1 MQGHGGATRALT
13 AMGVAAGEHP
23 EQMARLY
30 KLWLQGAERGDA
42 TAQRVVG
49 DFHMR
54 GVGIE
59 RSRQEAERWLTAS
72 SNHGDTAAMV
82 LLGGLILADTDN
94 DARFPQAVELFRR
107 AAEQG
112 NVDAEYNLGVCL
124 KRGLGV
130 PADSSAAERSYRSA
144 GERNHA
150 SAQLALADLIAARAT
165 TDEERLDATRWYR
178 LAAENDNE
186 LAKMRVGDPLIPE
199 TEERNRATND
209 IE

>member
-1 MQGHGGATRALT
+1 
-13 AMGVAAGEHP
+13 
-23 EQMARLY
+23 
-30 KLWLQGAERGDA
+30 
-42 TAQRVVG
+42 
-49 DFHMR
+49 
-54 GVGIE
+54 
-59 RSRQEAERWLTAS
+59 
-72 SNHGDTAAMV
+72 
-82 LLGGLILADTDN
+82 
-94 DARFPQAVELFRR
+94 VELFRR

-144 GERNHA
+144 GERSHA

-178 LAAENDNE
+178 LAADNGNE

-199 TEERNRATND
+199 TEERNRATNN